1 MSSVKPRKG
10 VASVIAC
17 LLQLAFIAPH
27 RFNSFMERGK
37 YPSFKLGWNQN

>member
-1 MSSVKPRKG
+1 MNSVKPRKG

-17 LLQLAFIAPH
+17 LLQLAFTAPH

-37 YPSFKLGWNQN
+37 YASFRLGWIQN